1 MEPKVK
7 SPNSQSD
14 EILEEVSSPTVHE
27 KYLAFVRRENKD
39 KTVWFVLAL
48 VLQGTL
54 ILPVP
59 AVLLFYYNA
68 PIYVLVITLLTYFPN
83 LITAMTGASLRVT
96 LAIFIASLLINW
108 GMLLYYVL

>member
-1 MEPKVK
+1 MVPKVK
-7 SPNSQSD
+7 TANNQAD
-14 EILEEVSSPTVHE
+14 EKLPGVSSPTIHE

-48 VLQGTL
+48 ALQGTL

-59 AVLLFYYNA
+59 AVLLFYYKA

-83 LITAMTGASLRVT
+83 LITAMTGSGLRVT
-96 LAIFIASLLINW
+96 LEIFIGSLLINW

>member
-1 MEPKVK
+1 MEPTIKK
-7 SPNSQSD
+7 PINLTD
-14 EILEEVSSPTVHE
+14 EKLSEGSSPSIHE

-39 KTVWFVLAL
+39 KTVWFVLAM

-59 AVLLFYYNA
+59 AILLFYYNA

-83 LITAMTGASLRVT
+83 LITAMTGSGLRVT
-96 LAIFIASLLINW
+96 LAIFAGSLLINW
-108 GMLLYYVL
+108 GMLLYYIL